1 LPPGYKI
8 ELEPEIKPTIEFNHA
23 VQYVAKI
30 KQRFKPAIYS
40 EFLEILHDY
49 QSKRTIDDVDICI
62 FVLCISTS

>member
-30 KQRFKPAIYS
+30 KQRFKVS
-40 EFLEILHDY
+40 SILY
-49 QSKRTIDDVDICI
+49 LFCTP
-62 FVLCISTS
+62 